1 MKNKIYYSKKCN
13 FIKNQ
18 VKHLNYPKT
27 QQFDDLINQKKE
39 QIKKLLIRLTM
50 MVNHVKNKN

>member
-1 MKNKIYYSKKCN
+1 MKNKICYSKKCN

-27 QQFDDLINQKKE
+27 QQFDDLINQE
-39 QIKKLLIRLTM
+39 TSD
-50 MVNHVKNKN
+50 